1 MPNLIFK
8 NEYVIV
14 SQIFKESQKHFH
26 PMLQI
31 FIGNENNKVIVEGKE
46 YAGKVIIINQNV
58 NHYIETRENCQA
70 FILLQPS
77 SVMAKK
83 IKEDY
88 LKNQEAIVLKEITFE
103 KILLQDSGQELE
115 KKVER
120 ILNAL
125 QINRE
130 QGPLDTRIATL
141 IMAIHEGKYFN
152 ASIKEIAKAYRLSE
166 SRIAHLFK
174 EEIGLSI
181 MSYIQLVQL
190 EYVYRKVLAG
200 ENITNVALEAGFNSS
215 SHFAYV
221 CKKITGIS
229 ISKVMKIAGF

>member
-14 SQIFKESQKHFH
+14 SQIFKESQEHFH

-31 FIGNENNKVIVEGKE
+31 FIGNEDNRVIVEGKE
-46 YAGKVIIINQNV
+46 YAGKVIIINYNV

-83 IKEDY
+83 IKKDY

-103 KILLQDSGQELE
+103 EISLQDSEQELE
-115 KKVER
+115 MKVES
-120 ILNAL
+120 ILSAL
-125 QINRE
+125 KINRE
-130 QGPLDTRIATL
+130 QRPIDTRIAAL
-141 IMAIHEGKYFN
+141 IMEIHEGKYFN
-152 ASIKEIAKAYRLSE
+152 ASIKEIAKVYCLSE

-190 EYVYRKVLAG
+190 EYVYKKVLAG
-200 ENITNVALEAGFNSS
+200 ENITSVALEAGFNSS